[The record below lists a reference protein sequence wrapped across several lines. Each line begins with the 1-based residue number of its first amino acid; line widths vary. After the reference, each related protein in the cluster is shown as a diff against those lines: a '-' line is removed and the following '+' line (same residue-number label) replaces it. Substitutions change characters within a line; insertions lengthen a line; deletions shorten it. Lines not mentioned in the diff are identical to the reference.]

1 MAADPPVR
9 FAGVSFAF
17 EDLEV
22 LRDVNLDIEAG
33 DTVSVV
39 GPNGGGKTTLLKL
52 ILGLLRPSQG
62 SVRLFGRGPE
72 QGRKHAGYV
81 PQQVLYD
88 PQFPMQVEDVVLMGR
103 LGSRWAGPYS
113 RSDRSAARS
122 ALKAVGLAGLEHRGF
137 ATLSGGQR
145 QRVLIAR
152 ALASEAALLLLDE
165 PTSHVDRTA
174 ERELY
179 ALLGELSKKLTL
191 VMASHDLGVVWS
203 LTNKVI
209 CVNVTAKI
217 HPTAD
222 LTGEMIQ
229 ALYAHDVTAVR
240 HREEVARRGRR

>member
-1 MAADPPVR
+1 MAVEPPVL
-9 FAGVSFAF
+9 FSGVSFAY
-17 EDLEV
+17 EGAPALS
-22 LRDVNLDIEAG
+22 DVSLAIETG

-39 GPNGGGKTTLLKL
+39 GPNGGGKTTLLRL
-52 ILGLLRPSQG
+52 ILGLLRPTRG
-62 SVRLFGRGPE
+62 VIRLFGRPPE
-72 QGRKHAGYV
+72 EARKRVGYV

-103 LGSRWAGPYS
+103 LGNRLAGPYS
-113 RSDRSAARS
+113 RRDRAAAAE
-122 ALKAVGLAGLEHRGF
+122 ALGSVGLAGLEHRGF
-137 ATLSGGQR
+137 AALSGGQR

-152 ALASEAALLLLDE
+152 ALASEAELLLLDE

-174 ERELY
+174 EEGLY

-191 VMASHDLGVVWS
+191 AIASHDLGVVWS

-217 HPTAD
+217 HPTAS

-229 ALYAHDVTAVR
+229 ALYAHDVSAVHHHEEAAR
-240 HREEVARRGRR
+240 HGRR

>member
-1 MAADPPVR
+1 MATDVPVR
-9 FAGVSFAF
+9 FSEVSFAY
-17 EDLEV
+17 ENLPV
-22 LRDVNLDIEAG
+22 LTDVSLAIEAG

-52 ILGLLRPSQG
+52 ILGLLRPTRG
-62 SVRLFGRGPE
+62 SVRVFGRGPE
-72 QGRKHAGYV
+72 ESRGRVGYV

-103 LGSRWAGPYS
+103 LGNRRAGPYS
-113 RSDRSAARS
+113 HADREAAGA
-122 ALKAVGLAGLEHRGF
+122 ALEAVGLAGLRHRGF
-137 ATLSGGQR
+137 AALSGGQR

-174 ERELY
+174 EEELY
-179 ALLGELSKKLTL
+179 ALLGELAKRLTL

-209 CVNVTAKI
+209 CVNVTARI
-217 HPTAD
+217 HPTAS

-229 ALYAHDVTAVR
+229 GLYAHDVSAVR